1 MTFPAATMKKE
12 RLKTCATK
20 KLIIIDNR
28 SALDFRQLE
37 GLGAATAEAKRLQIP
52 IEIGDDPIKK

>member
-1 MTFPAATMKKE
+1 MTFPAATVEKE

-37 GLGAATAEAKRLQIP
+37 GLGAATAEAKRLWLP
-52 IEIGDDPIKK
+52 IETRDDLIKT